1 MQCCG
6 DKVEVKHQPLPTSP
20 EGRSKKKEVKA
31 MEKNNRISHIKV
43 SPTGGDLE
51 GAGSGKQE
59 YNITVYTEN
68 QIGLLSRIA
77 IIFTRRKINI
87 DSLNTS
93 PSEIDSIHRFN
104 IVITESE
111 DVVRKLC
118 RQIEKQV
125 EVLKAYYHT
134 NEDVIWQEMALY
146 KVSTDI
152 IAEKV
157 SVERL
162 LRENGARAVVIR
174 KDYTVFETTGHRE
187 ETDNLINILQP
198 YGLIEFVRSARVAII
213 KDSEG
218 FNSKLREFE
227 RLEPGEDVVENE
239 YLNQGQKVFTM

>member
-1 MQCCG
+1 M
-6 DKVEVKHQPLPTSP
+6 L
-20 EGRSKKKEVKA
+20 KKRNK
-31 MEKNNRISHIKV
+31 MSNQDI
-43 SPTGGDLE
+43 
-51 GAGSGKQE
+51 KQE
-59 YNITVYTEN
+59 FNITVYTEN
-68 QIGLLSRIA
+68 QIGLLNRIA

-93 PSEIDSIHRFN
+93 PSEVDRIHRFN
-104 IVITESE
+104 IVITETE

-125 EVLKAYYHT
+125 EVLKVYYHT

-146 KVSTDI
+146 KVSTDVI
-152 IAEKV
+152 TERV

-218 FNSKLREFE
+218 FNAKLREFE
-227 RLEPGEDVVENE
+227 RLEPGEDVIENE
-239 YLNQGQKVFTM
+239 FLNDGDKVFTM